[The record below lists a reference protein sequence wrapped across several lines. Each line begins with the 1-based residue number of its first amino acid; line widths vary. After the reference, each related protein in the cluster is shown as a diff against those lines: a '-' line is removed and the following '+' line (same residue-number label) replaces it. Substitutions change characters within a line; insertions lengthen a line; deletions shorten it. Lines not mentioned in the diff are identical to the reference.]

1 MKKIFVIILSI
12 MIANTFSTVVLAA
25 NHDATSGIKVY
36 KQVVLNGD
44 EPAPPPAPAPTPPP
58 EPPKPY

>member
-36 KQVVLNGD
+36 KQVVFEWG
-44 EPAPPPAPAPTPPP
+44 
-58 EPPKPY
+58 